1 MNLNAIECL
10 AVFFISLLLAGIII
24 PQILLISF
32 RKNLFDEIDE
42 RKIHQGRVPRLGGI
56 AFMPSMIFS
65 VACVTGVYC
74 LLGIREGSMMSGGA
88 VPFSFGLCALMIMY
102 LVGMADDLIGVRY
115 SAKFVAQILAA
126 GFLAMSGLT
135 IDNLH
140 GFCGIGQLPQ
150 WVAVPFTMLVVVF
163 VTNAINLIDGI
174 DGLAS
179 GLSSIAMLFYGWVM
193 LCCGETPYAMVAFG
207 LLGAL
212 IQFYYYNVFGNAK
225 VGKKIFMGDT
235 GALTTGI
242 IICFLGLHI
251 CNLDVAAHGFDCD
264 PLVMAFAPL
273 LVPCFDVVRVY
284 FRRIRRH
291 TNPFLPDKSHI
302 HHKLLAVG
310 MKQRVAMVTILLVSV
325 AFTAANY
332 WLSTMM
338 NSTLL
343 LGLDVVIFIVINIWL
358 SNAINKRELRINVN
372 TENK

>member
-42 RKIHQGRVPRLGGI
+42 RKIPQGRVPRLGGI

-193 LCCGETPYAMVAFG
+193 LCCGETPYARVASG
-207 LLGAL
+207 HGA
-212 IQFYYYNVFGNAK
+212 
-225 VGKKIFMGDT
+225 T
-235 GALTTGI
+235 TTGI
-242 IICFLGLHI
+242 IICFLALHI

>member
-1 MNLNAIECL
+1 M
-10 AVFFISLLLAGIII
+10 
-24 PQILLISF
+24 
-32 RKNLFDEIDE
+32 
-42 RKIHQGRVPRLGGI
+42 
-56 AFMPSMIFS
+56 
-65 VACVTGVYC
+65 
-74 LLGIREGSMMSGGA
+74 
-88 VPFSFGLCALMIMY
+88 
-102 LVGMADDLIGVRY
+102 
-115 SAKFVAQILAA
+115 
-126 GFLAMSGLT
+126 
-135 IDNLH
+135 
-140 GFCGIGQLPQ
+140 
-150 WVAVPFTMLVVVF
+150 
-163 VTNAINLIDGI
+163 
-174 DGLAS
+174 
-179 GLSSIAMLFYGWVM
+179 
-193 LCCGETPYAMVAFG
+193 
-207 LLGAL
+207 
-212 IQFYYYNVFGNAK
+212 
-225 VGKKIFMGDT
+225 
-235 GALTTGI
+235 
-242 IICFLGLHI
+242 
-251 CNLDVAAHGFDCD
+251 AAHGFDCD